1 MMHRGGPSAGG
12 GQVQIGRLRAGLR
25 AQGVDA
31 RILCREPADEDAVLI
46 PTRPV
51 PERWLGH
58 LTKRIGLNDI
68 HLIGSAEVPALPEFA
83 DADLVDIHC
92 LHSGTFSYLSL
103 PALTA
108 GKPAV
113 FTFHDMW
120 PLTGHCHAS
129 VGCDRWKTGCGACP
143 HLDTHPSVR
152 RDATAWEWS
161 LKRWVYGRSKFE
173 IVVPSRW
180 LMERAKES
188 MLKDFP
194 IHFIPHGVD
203 TSVFTPLGKRQCR
216 EVLGIPADKHVLLCG
231 MEDMRRP
238 MKGAHLLVEALRELP
253 ERLRRECVV
262 LLFGH
267 SSRQVIERI
276 PMPVIDLGYL
286 EDDGRK
292 AIAYSA
298 ADLLVH
304 PSRAETFGLVIL
316 ESMACGT
323 PVVAFEVGGVPE
335 LVRPGLTGYLA
346 TPDDPSSLS
355 KGISDLLDA
364 PGDRERMAA
373 VCRRSAVNEYPL
385 DLQVRRYLDLYADVI
400 GTSGPFSV
408 SAGYAI
414 T

>member
-1 MMHRGGPSAGG
+1 
-12 GQVQIGRLRAGLR
+12 
-25 AQGVDA
+25 
-31 RILCREPADEDAVLI
+31 
-46 PTRPV
+46 
-51 PERWLGH
+51 
-58 LTKRIGLNDI
+58 
-68 HLIGSAEVPALPEFA
+68 
-83 DADLVDIHC
+83 
-92 LHSGTFSYLSL
+92 
-103 PALTA
+103 
-108 GKPAV
+108 
-113 FTFHDMW
+113 
-120 PLTGHCHAS
+120 
-129 VGCDRWKTGCGACP
+129 
-143 HLDTHPSVR
+143 
-152 RDATAWEWS
+152 
-161 LKRWVYGRSKFE
+161 
-173 IVVPSRW
+173 
-180 LMERAKES
+180 
-188 MLKDFP
+188 
-194 IHFIPHGVD
+194 
-203 TSVFTPLGKRQCR
+203 
-216 EVLGIPADKHVLLCG
+216 
-231 MEDMRRP
+231 